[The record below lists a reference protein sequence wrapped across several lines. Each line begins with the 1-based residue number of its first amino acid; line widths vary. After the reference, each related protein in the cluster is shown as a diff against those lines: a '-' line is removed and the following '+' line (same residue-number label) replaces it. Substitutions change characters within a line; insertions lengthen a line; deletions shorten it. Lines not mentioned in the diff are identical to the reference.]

1 MISIIVPI
9 YNAEY
14 TLPRCIESI
23 QAQTYGDFE
32 LILINDGSKDNSL
45 AVCKRYAEQDNRIA
59 VIDQPNGGV
68 AAARN
73 AGLDVAKGEYLYFI
87 DPDDYAEPELLG
99 KMLAVQADLVI
110 CSYMIDDLDSKGNVV
125 STVEKHVDQS
135 AESIEALIRGDT
147 KLLFPL
153 WNKLFRRAY
162 VEEYSIRFLPLSFW
176 EDACFIWDYLKYAEK
191 ISCIDVSMYHYTVQ
205 KDKQSLSRPKYVPDR
220 KRYYLSLFRTQ
231 DEMCRYRGITDEAL
245 MRGNYVR
252 LCYNMTSDLIGNIH
266 RADSGMSAADRVE
279 YIRSVCAE
287 PEVNRLLEQ
296 KKWDSGI
303 NIREAKICLTVL
315 RHFSPNVCEQIFML
329 IDGIR
334 KILKR

>member
-9 YNAEY
+9 YNAEN
-14 TLPRCIESI
+14 TLPRCIESM

-32 LILINDGSKDNSL
+32 LILVNDGSKDDSL
-45 AVCKRYAEQDNRIA
+45 AVCRRYEAKDNRII

-73 AGLDVAKGEYLYFI
+73 VSLDAAKGEYLYCI
-87 DPDDYAEPELLG
+87 DPDDHAEPQLLE
-99 KMLAVQADLVI
+99 KMLALQADLVI
-110 CSYMIDDLDSKGNVV
+110 CSYQIDGLNSQGEVI
-125 STVEKHVDQS
+125 STVEKRVDTRADTVEQ
-135 AESIEALIRGDT
+135 LMRGDT

-153 WNKLFRRAY
+153 WNKLFKRSY
-162 VEEYSIRFLPLSFW
+162 IEEHHIRFLPLSFW
-176 EDACFIWDYLKYAEK
+176 EDACFIWEYLKYAEK
-191 ISCIDVSMYHYTVQ
+191 ICCIDTPLYHYTVQ

-252 LCYNMTSDLIGNIH
+252 LCYNITSDLIGNIH

-279 YIRSVCAE
+279 YIRGVCSE
-287 PEVNRLLEQ
+287 PEVRRLLEQ
-296 KKWDSGI
+296 NEWDSGI
-303 NIREAKICLTVL
+303 NIREAKICLTAL
-315 RHFSPNVCEQIFML
+315 RHFPPNVCEQIFKL